1 MTGNVFPM
9 TPNPLHIIVGAD
21 HAGYHLKE
29 TLKAHLT
36 ALGMTVHDV
45 GCFSAEVSVDYP
57 SISAQVAQYLQ
68 NVPEGRGIIVCG
80 SGVGVAIAANRY
92 PFLRAVVAQ
101 NRLTATLSRE
111 HNDAN
116 VLCLGER
123 LTTPTVALDIVD
135 AWLNTPFA
143 GERHQHRVSQL
154 GELPV

>member
-1 MTGNVFPM
+1 M
-9 TPNPLHIIVGAD
+9 TPNPLPIIVGSD
-21 HAGYHLKE
+21 HAGFHLKE
-29 TLKAHLT
+29 TIKDHLV
-36 ALGMTVHDV
+36 ALGMTVQDV

-57 SISAQVAQYLQ
+57 VISAQVAQQFQ
-68 NVPEGRGIIVCG
+68 NTPDARGIIVCG

-135 AWLNTPFA
+135 AWLATPFA
-143 GERHQHRVSQL
+143 GDRHQLRVSQL
-154 GELPV
+154 KDLPAHATC